1 MKHGLFQEAHMCGYT
16 LLFEIHNYHPIHLIK
31 TSLEALISP
40 GRPIDSLFLYQ
51 NSDVHESSK

>member
-1 MKHGLFQEAHMCGYT
+1 MCGYT